1 MNQCAVSVIKRLFIN
16 LLYIRICYLVKQGG
30 AFRALSSAA
39 QGALISTDPSMSPRG
54 KNEPLPRSAVR
65 TSYLLYHAWF
75 AMRNRVDEALKPYGL
90 TSMQYTL
97 LSTLAARKNLSSAQ
111 LSRRFY
117 ITPQAM
123 GQVLNQLEAAGW
135 LTRTPDPEN
144 HRVLQVNLTKAGR
157 ERVSMCDAEMNLI
170 EDKAFARIDR
180 STLAAMRTGLES
192 MMVSMRGERG

>member
-1 MNQCAVSVIKRLFIN
+1 M
-16 LLYIRICYLVKQGG
+16 
-30 AFRALSSAA
+30 
-39 QGALISTDPSMSPRG
+39 
-54 KNEPLPRSAVR
+54 R